1 MGVTITNK
9 RAYLLWNL
17 KKAAQNININLR
29 QIMIKKT
36 AFLLFIAVFAF
47 SCNSTAP
54 TYNDPIP
61 KHDSL
66 TITSEYVNEDR
77 VINIWT
83 PPVYNTSNDSL
94 PVLYMPDGGIQEDFP
109 HIANTL
115 AKLIQENKI
124 PPYIL
129 VGIENTERRRD
140 LSGPTEIEYDL
151 KIVPNPG
158 GSENF
163 RSFIKNELFSEIN
176 KRYRTLDKKA
186 IIGESA
192 AGIFV
197 IETFLLDNEMFDYY
211 IAMDP
216 ALWYNEQYLVKNFEK
231 LSKENYHNKKKLW
244 FAGSD
249 AVDIST
255 HTNELARKLKASDKG
270 LIWKYSDE
278 PNEKHNT
285 IFRATKEKALIWTL
299 SNG

>member
-1 MGVTITNK
+1 
-9 RAYLLWNL
+9 
-17 KKAAQNININLR
+17 
-29 QIMIKKT
+29 MIK
-36 AFLLFIAVFAF
+36 AIFFLFVTVFAF
-47 SCNSTAP
+47 SCKDKGN

-66 TITSEYVNEDR
+66 TIASTFVNEER

-83 PPVYNTSNDSL
+83 PPSYSASTDSF
-94 PVLYMPDGGIQEDFP
+94 PVLYMPDGGIKEDFP

-115 AKLIQENKI
+115 AKLLKEKKI

-129 VGIENTERRRD
+129 VGIENTERRHD
-140 LSGPTEIEYDL
+140 LSGPSEVEFDL

-158 GSENF
+158 GSNNF
-163 RSFIKNELFSEIN
+163 RAFIKNELFSEID
-176 KRYRTLDKKA
+176 KRYRTQDKRA

-197 IETFLLDNEMFDYY
+197 IETFLLDNDMFDYY

-216 ALWYNEQYLVKNFEK
+216 ALWFNEQFLVKNFESLAK
-231 LSKENYHNKKKLW
+231 DDYKQNKKLW

-255 HTNELARKLKASDKG
+255 HTRALNEKMEDLDLG
-270 LIWKYSDE
+270 LEWKYSDE
-278 PNEKHNT
+278 PNEQHHT
-285 IFRATKEKALIWTL
+285 IFRATKEKALIWAL
-299 SNG
+299 NE

>member
-1 MGVTITNK
+1 MRNMN
-9 RAYLLWNL
+9 YLIL
-17 KKAAQNININLR
+17 
-29 QIMIKKT
+29 MS
-36 AFLLFIAVFAF
+36 LFILGCGNKPQNQDV
-47 SCNSTAP
+47 
-54 TYNDPIP
+54 IP
-61 KHDSL
+61 DHDTFKIESNQVGE
-66 TITSEYVNEDR
+66 TR
-77 VINIWT
+77 VINVWT
-83 PPVYNTSNDSL
+83 PPEYENSNESY
-94 PVLYMPDGGIQEDFP
+94 PVLYMPDGGIKEDFP

-115 AKLIQENKI
+115 AKLIKENKI

-158 GSENF
+158 GSKNF
-163 RSFIKNELFSEIN
+163 RSFIKKELFNEIN
-176 KRYRTLDKKA
+176 KRYRTEDKRA

-197 IETFLLDNEMFDYY
+197 IETFLLDNDMFDYY

-216 ALWYNEQYLVKNFEK
+216 ALWYNEQYLVKNFES
-231 LSKENYHNKKKLW
+231 LTKENYEQKKKLW

-255 HTNELARKLKASDKG
+255 HTRELNKKLEDLNLG

-278 PNEKHNT
+278 PNEQHNT

-299 SNG
+299 NE